1 MDTALLGRV
10 TSGVKLINL
19 KEGVTVASIAKV
31 VEDKSLIPPE
41 AAEEETDSEGSEKAE
56 DGSDQDTEE

>member
-1 MDTALLGRV
+1 
-10 TSGVKLINL
+10 VKLINL

-41 AAEEETDSEGSEKAE
+41 AVEEEA
-56 DGSDQDTEE
+56 DTEESEKSEDDSTQDAEE

>member
-1 MDTALLGRV
+1 
-10 TSGVKLINL
+10 VKLINL

-41 AAEEETDSEGSEKAE
+41 AAEEEADSEESEKEA
-56 DGSDQDTEE
+56 DGSDQDAEK